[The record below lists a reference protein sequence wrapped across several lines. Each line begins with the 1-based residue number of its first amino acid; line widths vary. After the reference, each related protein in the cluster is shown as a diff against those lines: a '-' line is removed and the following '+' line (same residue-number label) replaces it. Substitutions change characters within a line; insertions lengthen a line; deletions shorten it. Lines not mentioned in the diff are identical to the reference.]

1 MAAQRFARSAAA
13 KTVMFNPESGS
24 ELSERGKELQ
34 AEMKQALLAQ
44 QKEDEDRLVEVK
56 AGRAA
61 AEYAKLKKKA
71 VVEAG
76 RMGKVSAVDLAAAL
90 DKLSL
95 NADGKVRAKCRLC
108 TERPAAAGAPRRA
121 TRRARLRGVPEGDRA
136 PSCGCRGAN
145 PRVPHAHATSA
156 CRGATRRGKA
166 RGQLAPWRA
175 APGSPSAGG
184 HAVAGACWGGEYASP
199 SRERPH
205 HPARALRSHAQA
217 LARECGVQVV
227 QRQHSAQPP
236 EEP

>member
-166 RGQLAPWRA
+166 EGKLAPWR
-175 APGSPSAGG
+175 PRQPQRGG
-184 HAVAGACWGGEYASP
+184 PRRRGGV
-199 SRERPH
+199 
-205 HPARALRSHAQA
+205 L
-217 LARECGVQVV
+217 GG
-227 QRQHSAQPP
+227 
-236 EEP
+236 